1 MKSLLTLIFVLTL
14 TGLPVRAQSPDSM
27 PVSEVSSGPAR
38 STEPVL
44 IHPLDRMQSSV
55 ARQLALLQ
63 SLGEIND
70 LLVHLQQVGPELL
83 VLLDESLE
91 PKERLRRA
99 LLATPPPPTVASA
112 ALEFDALRNEV
123 SALKLLIEN
132 FGLHQQYDRM
142 PAPPAAEPE
151 PSAEP
156 VDWQL
161 ARSHVQYIQLPD
173 RETSGR
179 VALSTGHAQAELAVL
194 ETVEID
200 GKVITLRAI
209 HPLAAGGVRLTFL
222 SDGDLA
228 TIRY

>member
-14 TGLPVRAQSPDSM
+14 TGLPVRAQSPDSI
-27 PVSEVSSGPAR
+27 PASEVSSGPAR
-38 STEPVL
+38 QIEPVV

-55 ARQLALLQ
+55 ARQLMLLQ

-99 LLATPPPPTVASA
+99 LLATPVAASA
-112 ALEFDALRNEV
+112 TLELDALRNEV

-132 FGLHQQYDRM
+132 SGLHQQYDRM

-151 PSAEP
+151 PPTELA
-156 VDWQL
+156 DWQL

-173 RETSGR
+173 RETLGR
-179 VALSTGHAQAELAVL
+179 VALSTENARAELAVL
-194 ETVEID
+194 ETAEID

-209 HPLAAGGVRLTFL
+209 HPLADGGVRLTFL
-222 SDGDLA
+222 SDGELA